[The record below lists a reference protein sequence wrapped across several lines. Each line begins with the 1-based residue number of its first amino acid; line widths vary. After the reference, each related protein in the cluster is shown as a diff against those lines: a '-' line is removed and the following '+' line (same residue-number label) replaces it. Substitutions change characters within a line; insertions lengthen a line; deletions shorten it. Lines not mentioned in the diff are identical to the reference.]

1 MLINKRE
8 RKNERKHEMC
18 FKFSNRKSRKH
29 QKSYRNEA
37 AIPVQFYTNESG
49 ETCFREMAS
58 GDYKI
63 GRDGRVI
70 RRR

>member
-1 MLINKRE
+1 MF
-8 RKNERKHEMC
+8 C
-18 FKFSNRKSRKH
+18 KFSNRKSGKH